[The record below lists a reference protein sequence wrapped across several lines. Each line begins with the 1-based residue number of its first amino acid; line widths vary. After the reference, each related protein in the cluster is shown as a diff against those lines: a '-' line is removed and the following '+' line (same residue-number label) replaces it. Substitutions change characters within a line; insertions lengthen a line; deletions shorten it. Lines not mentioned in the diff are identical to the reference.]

1 MLIILSISWFY
12 QNIWEQSLKIIT
24 EKNSTQLELIESLNK
39 NEGR

>member
-12 QNIWEQSLKIIT
+12 QNIWEQSLKINT